1 MKYKRYESAIDKSI
15 IELKKYLIGNLT
27 EKQMMAYAK
36 ILNKSYSNGD
46 LKYLINS
53 DKEIQLAIFSMVK
66 CRITAAGNLSELE
79 EELIYLN
86 LLIDNNFKVALEYKY
101 RLFNSLI
108 KTGILDERVMMVVRH
123 LVNYRV
129 AIIDDLVDYL
139 AKRLGLNERQSELIK
154 VKVYI
159 IEGEYKKAFRSIKIN
174 DIDSF
179 GEYSSLLKNY
189 SPGKYQRKVKKCHQ
203 YKNKLLKFSR

>member
-66 CRITAAGNLSELE
+66 CRINAAGNLSELE

-159 IEGEYKKAFRSIKIN
+159 IEGEYKKAFRSIKTN

-189 SPGKYQRKVKKCHQ
+189 SPGKYQRKVKKCNH

>member
-66 CRITAAGNLSELE
+66 CRINAAGNLSELE

-139 AKRLGLNERQSELIK
+139 AKRLGLNESTSELIK

-159 IEGEYKKAFRSIKIN
+159 IEAEYKKAFRSIKIN